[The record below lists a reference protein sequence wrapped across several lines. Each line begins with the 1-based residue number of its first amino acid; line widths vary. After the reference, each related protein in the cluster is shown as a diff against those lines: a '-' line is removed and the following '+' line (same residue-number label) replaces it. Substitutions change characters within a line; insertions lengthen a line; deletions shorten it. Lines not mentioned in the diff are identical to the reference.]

1 MRNHLIKEIGRV
13 RHRRINIEEATVLR
27 QASPRQA
34 GTFYAGCIIIVRIL
48 LIRIKVNM
56 MNINKRPLI
65 DHWLWEPPMLKTF
78 VLTAIGIPVVISCI
92 LFFLIGTKGL
102 IALTFA
108 CFGPIFAII
117 YGRVGK
123 RISQLSDEVSTT
135 EGKIIP
141 GLIVRGIMESAGVI
155 VLGQNSLIIQPV
167 IGKRSE
173 VSRSQLASVREVTWF
188 NGQLL
193 IGKTGF
199 WFSIPGT
206 WRFACAV
213 PNSYADD
220 FRLWLSTSGTS
231 ELAIGG

>member
-1 MRNHLIKEIGRV
+1 MK
-13 RHRRINIEEATVLR
+13 T
-27 QASPRQA
+27 
-34 GTFYAGCIIIVRIL
+34 
-48 LIRIKVNM
+48 
-56 MNINKRPLI
+56 NKRPLV

-78 VLTAIGIPVVISCI
+78 VLTAIGIPVVISCV

-108 CFGPIFAII
+108 CIGPIFAIV
-117 YGRVGK
+117 YGPVGK
-123 RISQLSDEVSTT
+123 RISRLSDEISTT
-135 EGKIIP
+135 EGKVIP
-141 GLIVRGIMESAGVI
+141 GLIVRGIVESAGVI
-155 VLGQNSLIIQPV
+155 VLGQNSLILQPV

-173 VSRSQLASVREVTWF
+173 VSRSQLTSVREVTWF

-199 WFSIPGT
+199 WFSVPGS

-220 FRLWLSTSGTS
+220 FRSWLSMS
-231 ELAIGG
+231 ERNESASTGQREE

>member
-1 MRNHLIKEIGRV
+1 
-13 RHRRINIEEATVLR
+13 
-27 QASPRQA
+27 
-34 GTFYAGCIIIVRIL
+34 
-48 LIRIKVNM
+48 
-56 MNINKRPLI
+56 MNINKRPLV
-65 DHWLWEPPMLKTF
+65 DHWLWEPPMLKAF

-108 CFGPIFAII
+108 SFSPIFAIV
-117 YGRVGK
+117 YWLVGK
-123 RISQLSDEVSTT
+123 RMSQLSDEISTT

-141 GLIVRGIMESAGVI
+141 GLIVRGIKESAGVI
-155 VLGQNSLIIQPV
+155 VLGQNSLILHPA

-173 VSRSQLASVREVTWF
+173 VSRSLLASVREVTWF

-220 FRLWLSTSGTS
+220 FRLWLSMSGRS
-231 ELAIGG
+231 ESAFSGQPEE